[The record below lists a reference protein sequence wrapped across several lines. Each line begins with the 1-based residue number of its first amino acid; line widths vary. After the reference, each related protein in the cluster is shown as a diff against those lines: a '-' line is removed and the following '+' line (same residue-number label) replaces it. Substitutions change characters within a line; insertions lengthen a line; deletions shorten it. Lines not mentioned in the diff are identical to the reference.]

1 MCGIA
6 GIISA
11 RGPIDRDALSRM
23 QGALHHRGP
32 DGKGEYHENHV
43 GLAHTRLSIIDIEG
57 GAQPLYADG
66 GRLVLIANGEIYNY
80 LELRESLGR
89 EGYVFE
95 TGSDCETILPLY
107 KKYGKNCVDHLRG
120 MFAFALWDAARNKL
134 LLARDRM
141 GEKPLYLHAQDGMLI
156 FASEL
161 QALLASGLVP
171 RTIDPVS
178 IGRYFQFQYV
188 PEPDTPFQS
197 VDKLPAGHCLE
208 VSLDPWRVDK
218 RRYWSMLDA
227 PPLDADPARAIRDAV
242 EDAIKMVLR
251 ADVPVGLSLSGGI
264 DSSTIA
270 CFAARA
276 YPGTL
281 QAISV
286 GYRAAGDT
294 DERPH
299 AKALAKQLGV
309 EFHDVEIDE
318 DAMVSEFADVVA
330 ATDDPIGDISGAG
343 YFAVMRKAHALDLR
357 VMLQG
362 HGIDELLWGYDW
374 VRNALWLNQ
383 SGPRRLRDAIRNPAV
398 MRRWIKLARYMR
410 RRHAASNFPLEGERF
425 VFSELMP
432 FNAYAREARASL
444 FPASFRRE
452 AGLDEIATWRGET
465 AKTDRVDLEATR
477 RICDS
482 YLLENGIAQ
491 GDRLAM
497 AHSVEM
503 RLPFVDHK
511 LVETIIG
518 LRKVRRDDHLPPK
531 HWLKAAVRGIVPD
544 EVLDR
549 RKRGF
554 VPPIRQWEARLRRAY
569 GALLADG
576 FLVQNGILTAPAA
589 AQFAKERIENGVEST
604 VARMALILE
613 IWCRRVVDGSTSAA
627 AALDATAGAHD

>member
-23 QGALHHRGP
+23 QGDLHHRGP
-32 DGKGEYHENHV
+32 DGKGQYHENHI

-80 LELRESLGR
+80 VELRESLGR

-107 KKYGKNCVDHLRG
+107 KKYGRDCVDHLRG
-120 MFAFALWDAARNKL
+120 MFAFALWDAERKKL

-141 GEKPLYLHAQDGMLI
+141 GEKPLYLHEQDGMLI

-178 IGRYFQFQYV
+178 LGRYFQYQYV
-188 PEPDTPFQS
+188 PEPDTPFRS
-197 VDKLPAGHCLE
+197 VDKLPAGHCLA

-227 PPLDADPARAIRDAV
+227 PPLDTDPARAIRDAV
-242 EDAIKMVLR
+242 EDSIKMVLR

-309 EFHDVEIDE
+309 VFHDVEIDE
-318 DAMVSEFADVVA
+318 DAMVSAFADVVA

-383 SGPRRLRDAIRNPAV
+383 SGLSHMRDAVRNPAV
-398 MRRWIKLARYMR
+398 IRRWIRLVRYMR
-410 RRHAASNFPLEGERF
+410 RQHAASNFPLDGERF

-432 FNAYAREARASL
+432 FNAYAREARAFL
-444 FPASFRRE
+444 FPDSFRQE
-452 AGLDEIATWRGET
+452 AGLDEIAAWRDET
-465 AKTDRVDLEATR
+465 AKSDRPDLEATR

-518 LRKVRRDDHLPPK
+518 LRKARRDDHLPPK
-531 HWLKAAVRGIVPD
+531 HWLKTAVRGIVPD

-554 VPPIRQWEARLRRAY
+554 VPPIRQWEARLRKAY
-569 GALLADG
+569 GALLDDG

-589 AQFAKERIENGVEST
+589 AQFAKETIENGVEST

-613 IWCRRVVDGSTSAA
+613 IWCRRVVDGSAPTA